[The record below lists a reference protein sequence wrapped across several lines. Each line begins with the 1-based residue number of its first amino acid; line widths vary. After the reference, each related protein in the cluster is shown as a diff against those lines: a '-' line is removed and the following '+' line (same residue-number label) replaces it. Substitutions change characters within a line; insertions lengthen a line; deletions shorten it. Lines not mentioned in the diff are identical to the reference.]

1 MSGEREHAHPTARRQ
16 AAQQRGARAE
26 RRAALFLQFKGYRI
40 LARGYRTPVGE
51 VDLLA
56 TRGRILAAVEVKSR
70 ADRDTAAFAIGPRQQ
85 ARVARA
91 TEHYLAANPRYA
103 AYRIRFDAIL
113 DTPGRLPKHIPDAWR
128 IT

>member
-1 MSGEREHAHPTARRQ
+1 LNGKREHTRRTAGRR

-26 RRAALFLQFKGYRI
+26 QRAALYLRLKGYRI

-51 VDLLA
+51 IDL
-56 TRGRILAAVEVKSR
+56 LAAVEVKSR
-70 ADRDTAAFAIGPRQQ
+70 GDRDTAAFSISPRQQ

-113 DTPGRLPKHIPDAWR
+113 DTPWRLPKHIRDAWR

>member
-1 MSGEREHAHPTARRQ
+1 LNGKREHTRRTAGRR

-26 RRAALFLQFKGYRI
+26 QRAALYLRLKGYRI

-51 VDLLA
+51 IDLLA
-56 TRGRILAAVEVKSR
+56 ARGRLLAAVEVKSR
-70 ADRDTAAFAIGPRQQ
+70 GDRDTAAFSISPRQQ

-113 DTPGRLPKHIPDAWR
+113 DTPWRLPKHIRDAWR